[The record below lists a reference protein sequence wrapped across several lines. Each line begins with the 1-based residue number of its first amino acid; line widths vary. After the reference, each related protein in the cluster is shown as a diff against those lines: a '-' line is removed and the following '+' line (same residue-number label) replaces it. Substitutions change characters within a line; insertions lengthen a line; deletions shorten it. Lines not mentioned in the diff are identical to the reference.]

1 MYIVNGI
8 IKYEKIPNETVLHI
22 NISNDGIMSL
32 LDGLPQVIS
41 EYKKHI
47 TTIELSGSEGDMN
60 ELLVSL
66 QLIHKSG
73 LKTGYETM
81 CDDPYKL
88 IDKLLNELDY
98 VYSSTLKAAFHKEYS
113 PFEDCEVWEKM

>member
-8 IKYEKIPNETVLHI
+8 MKYDKIPNENILHI
-22 NISNDGIMSL
+22 NISNNGIMSL
-32 LDGLPQVIS
+32 FEGLPEVIS
-41 EYKKHI
+41 EYKKYI
-47 TTIELSGSEGDMN
+47 TMIEFSGSEGDMN
-60 ELLVSL
+60 ELISSL
-66 QLIHKSG
+66 RLIHKNG

-88 IDKLLNELDY
+88 VDKLLEELDY
-98 VYSSTLKAAFHKEYS
+98 IYSSTQNAAFHKEYS

>member
-8 IKYEKIPNETVLHI
+8 IKYDKIPNEKILHI
-22 NISNDGIMSL
+22 NISNDGFLSL
-32 LDGLPQVIS
+32 LENIPTIIS

-47 TTIELSGSEGDMN
+47 TIIELSGSEGDIN
-60 ELLVSL
+60 ELISSL
-66 QLIHKSG
+66 RLIHKNG

-88 IDKLLNELDY
+88 VDKLLEELDY
-98 VYSSTLKAAFHKEYS
+98 VYSSTKNAAFHKEYS
-113 PFEDCEVWEKM
+113 PFEDCEVWERM

>member
-8 IKYEKIPNETVLHI
+8 IKYDKIPNEKILHI

-32 LDGLPQVIS
+32 LENVPTIIS

-47 TTIELSGSEGDMN
+47 TVIELSGSEGDMN
-60 ELLVSL
+60 ELISSL
-66 QLIHKSG
+66 RLIHKNG

-88 IDKLLNELDY
+88 IDKLLEELDY
-98 VYSSTLKAAFHKEYS
+98 VYSSTQNKVFQKEYS
-113 PFEDCEVWEKM
+113 PFEDCEVWESM